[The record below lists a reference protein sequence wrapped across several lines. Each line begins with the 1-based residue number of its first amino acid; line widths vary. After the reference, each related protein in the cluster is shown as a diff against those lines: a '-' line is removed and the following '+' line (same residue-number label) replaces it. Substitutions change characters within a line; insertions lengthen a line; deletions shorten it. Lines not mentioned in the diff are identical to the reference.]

1 MTTKTKSA
9 IIDMIHSRAKN
20 TGNDWVHTS
29 WIRGYIVKRDYF
41 KAETE
46 NGESFEKIISEMIRD
61 REIESDG
68 KRIAISVEDN
78 LDKMLDEISASLS
91 FEQLKTINGM
101 ARGAI
106 ELPRSGR
113 QLAEIVLKFYQTKPA
128 PVAPTEKNGKIY
140 ASRLGIGESRTYSLT
155 DKKRI
160 KNSFHV
166 LASTSGR
173 QFTFSESKEAKT
185 ITVLRTL

>member
-1 MTTKTKSA
+1 MTAKTKSA
-9 IIDMIHSRAKN
+9 IIDMIHSRAKI
-20 TGNDWVHTS
+20 TGSDWVHTS

-113 QLAEIVLKFYQTKPA
+113 QLAEIVLKFYQTKPT
-128 PVAPTEKNGKIY
+128 PVTPTERNGKVF
-140 ASRLGIGESRTYSLT
+140 ASRLGVGESRSYSLT

-173 QFTFSESKEAKT
+173 QFTFSENKEAKT
-185 ITVLRTL
+185 ITVLRTF

>member
-9 IIDMIHSRAKN
+9 IIDMIHARAKT
-20 TGNDWVHTS
+20 TGSDWVHTS
-29 WIRGYIVKRDYF
+29 WIRGYITNRDYF
-41 KAETE
+41 KAETAS
-46 NGESFEKIISEMIRD
+46 GGSFEEILNEMIRD

-78 LDKMLDEISASLS
+78 LDKLLDEMSASLS

-113 QLAEIVLKFYQTKPA
+113 QLAEIVLKFYRTKPA
-128 PVAPTEKNGKIY
+128 PVAPTERNGKVY
-140 ASRLGIGESRTYSLT
+140 ASRLEVGESRSYSLT

-173 QFTFSESKEAKT
+173 KFTFSEDSEART
-185 ITVLRTL
+185 ITVTRTL

>member
-1 MTTKTKSA
+1 MTAKTKSA
-9 IIDMIHSRAKN
+9 IIDMIHSRAKI
-20 TGNDWVHTS
+20 TGSDWVHTS

-41 KAETE
+41 KAEAA
-46 NGESFEKIISEMIRD
+46 GGASFEEILNEMIRD

-128 PVAPTEKNGKIY
+128 PVTPTERNGKVY
-140 ASRLGIGESRTYSLT
+140 ASKLEVGESRAYSLT

-160 KNSFHV
+160 KNSYHV

-173 QFTFSESKEAKT
+173 RFTFLEDSDSRT
-185 ITVLRTL
+185 ITVTRLS

>member
-1 MTTKTKSA
+1 MTAKTKSA
-9 IIDMIHSRAKN
+9 IIDMIHSRAKI
-20 TGNDWVHTS
+20 TGSDWVHTS

-41 KAETE
+41 KAEAA
-46 NGESFEKIISEMIRD
+46 GGASFEEILNEMIRD

-128 PVAPTEKNGKIY
+128 PVTPTERNGKVF
-140 ASRLGIGESRTYSLT
+140 ASRLGVGESRPYSLT

-173 QFTFSESKEAKT
+173 QFTFSENKEAKT
-185 ITVLRTL
+185 ITVLRTF

>member
-9 IIDMIHSRAKN
+9 IIDMIHSRAKT
-20 TGNDWVHTS
+20 TGSDWVHAS

-41 KAETE
+41 KAETA
-46 NGESFEKIISEMIRD
+46 NGGSFDEILDEMIRD
-61 REIESDG
+61 HEIESDG
-68 KRIAISVEDN
+68 KRIAISIEDN
-78 LDKMLDEISASLS
+78 LDKLLDEMSASLS
-91 FEQLKTINGM
+91 FEQLKTINGI
-101 ARGAI
+101 ARGVV

-113 QLAEIVLKFYQTKPA
+113 QLAEIMLKFYRTKPA
-128 PVAPTEKNGKIY
+128 PVAPTERNGKVY
-140 ASRLGIGESRTYSLT
+140 ASRLEVGESRSYSLT

-173 QFTFSESKEAKT
+173 QFAFSEDGEART
-185 ITVLRTL
+185 ITVTRTL

>member
-9 IIDMIHSRAKN
+9 IIDMIHSRAKI

-41 KAETE
+41 KAETAS
-46 NGESFEKIISEMIRD
+46 GGSFEEILSEMIRD

-68 KRIAISVEDN
+68 KRIAISIEDS
-78 LDKMLDEISASLS
+78 LDKLLDGMSKSLS
-91 FEQLKTINGM
+91 FEQLNAINGM

-106 ELPRSGR
+106 ELPKSGR
-113 QLAEIVLKFYQTKPA
+113 QLAEIVLKFYRTKPA
-128 PVAPTEKNGKIY
+128 PVAPTEKNGKVY
-140 ASRLGIGESRTYSLT
+140 ASRLEVGESRPYSLT

-166 LASTSGR
+166 LASTAAR
-173 QFTFSESKEAKT
+173 KFIFSEDKEAGT
-185 ITVLRTL
+185 ITVTRTH

>member
-1 MTTKTKSA
+1 MTAKTKSA
-9 IIDMIHSRAKN
+9 IIDMIHSRAKT

-41 KAETE
+41 KAEAA
-46 NGESFEKIISEMIRD
+46 GGASFEEILNEMIRD

-68 KRIAISVEDN
+68 KRIAISIEDN
-78 LDKMLDEISASLS
+78 LDKILDEMSASLS
-91 FEQLKTINGM
+91 FEQLKTINGI
-101 ARGAI
+101 ARGVV

-113 QLAEIVLKFYQTKPA
+113 QLAEIMLKFYRTKPA

-140 ASRLGIGESRTYSLT
+140 ASRLGIGESRSYSLT

-173 QFTFSESKEAKT
+173 QFTFSEDSEART
-185 ITVLRTL
+185 ITVTRTL

>member
-9 IIDMIHSRAKN
+9 IIDMIHSRAKT
-20 TGNDWVHTS
+20 TGSDWVHAS

-41 KAETE
+41 KAETA
-46 NGESFEKIISEMIRD
+46 NGESFDEILDEMIRD
-61 REIESDG
+61 HEIESDG
-68 KRIAISVEDN
+68 KRIAISIEDN
-78 LDKMLDEISASLS
+78 LDKLLDEMSASLS
-91 FEQLKTINGM
+91 FEQLKTINGI
-101 ARGAI
+101 ARGVV

-113 QLAEIVLKFYQTKPA
+113 QLAEIMLKFYRTKPA
-128 PVAPTEKNGKIY
+128 PVAPTERNLKVY
-140 ASRLGIGESRTYSLT
+140 ASRLGVGESRSYSLT

-173 QFTFSESKEAKT
+173 QFAFSEDGEART
-185 ITVLRTL
+185 ITVTRTL

>member
-9 IIDMIHSRAKN
+9 IIDMIHSRAKI
-20 TGNDWVHTS
+20 TGSDWVHTS

-41 KAETE
+41 KAEAA
-46 NGESFEKIISEMIRD
+46 GGASFEEIISEMIRD
-61 REIESDG
+61 RKIESDG

-128 PVAPTEKNGKIY
+128 PVTPTERNGKIY
-140 ASRLGIGESRTYSLT
+140 ASRLEVGESRTYSLT

-166 LASTSGR
+166 LASTAGR
-173 QFTFSESKEAKT
+173 EFTFSENKEAKT
-185 ITVLRTL
+185 ITVLRTF